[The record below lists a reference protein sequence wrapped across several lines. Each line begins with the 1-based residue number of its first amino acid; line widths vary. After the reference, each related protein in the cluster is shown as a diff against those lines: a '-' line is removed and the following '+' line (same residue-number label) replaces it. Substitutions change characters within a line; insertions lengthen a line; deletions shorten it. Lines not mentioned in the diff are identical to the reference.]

1 MAAATTAIAP
11 DTWTRIKN
19 SLYLQWPSIG
29 TSSVAIAFYSWA
41 IHTLIGID
49 TEQANWKDILIS
61 NVIPILVE
69 VALGVIFMCLAGF
82 LLMSSVDTITIAKI
96 LTIGLMTMALTLS
109 ILSVAINNYQ
119 NPDYDNAEVFSGITS
134 PIIMY
139 SLIGSLFLIVPTCM
153 IFVTY
158 PNDMPVL
165 FFSIFVSSLA
175 ILLSVMST
183 GITRISR

>member
-1 MAAATTAIAP
+1 MAATAAIAP
-11 DTWTRIKN
+11 DTWTRFKN

-41 IHTLIGID
+41 IHTLAGID
-49 TEQANWKDILIS
+49 AEQANWKDILIS

-69 VALGVIFMCLAGF
+69 LGLGVIFMCLAGF
-82 LLMSSVDTITIAKI
+82 LLMTTVDTITVAKV
-96 LTIGLMTMALTLS
+96 LTIGLMTIAITLSTLS
-109 ILSVAINNYQ
+109 IAINNYQ
-119 NPDYDNAEVFSGITS
+119 NPDYDNAEVFSGITT
-134 PIIMY
+134 PIITY
-139 SLIGSLFLIVPTCM
+139 TLIGSLFLIVPTCM